1 MRRKEFMMLHDR
13 IRQAVTTY
21 LETLPLSDK
30 DIVRDLP
37 IRFGVLGVG
46 SVADYVVCDVN
57 YFVVIILCEVPT
69 IESKVLEA
77 HEHLK
82 GVLSA
87 TDTQFGV
94 LATGTDPDS
103 WFFSENCRNNWFV
116 EIPRAT
122 FESRIARWH
131 PDMRQSA
138 SALNL
143 QEKIK
148 VLNNVAHQRLK
159 QLRKWR
165 WTAIGFGIGFFGIGL
180 LLIWF
185 ILK

>member
-1 MRRKEFMMLHDR
+1 MMLSDR
-13 IRQAVTTY
+13 IRQAITTY
-21 LETLPLSDK
+21 LATLPFSDK
-30 DIVRDLP
+30 EILRDLP
-37 IRFGVLGVG
+37 IQFGVLGAG

-69 IESKVLEA
+69 TKRAVLEA
-77 HEHLK
+77 REHLK
-82 GVLSA
+82 SILSA

-103 WFFSENCRNNWFV
+103 WFFAENRRNNWFV
-116 EIPRAT
+116 EISRAT
-122 FESRIARWH
+122 FESQVARWH

-148 VLNNVAHQRLK
+148 VSNDVAHQRLK

-165 WTAIGFGIGFFGIGL
+165 WTAIGFAIGFFGIGL
-180 LLIWF
+180 LLIRF

>member
-1 MRRKEFMMLHDR
+1 MMLHNR

-21 LETLPLSDK
+21 FATLPFSDK
-30 DIVRDLP
+30 EILRDLP
-37 IRFGVLGVG
+37 IHFGVPGVDG
-46 SVADYVVCDVN
+46 VADYVICDANHFIAIVVCK
-57 YFVVIILCEVPT
+57 VPIT
-69 IESKVLEA
+69 NRIVLETR
-77 HEHLK
+77 EHLK
-82 GVLSA
+82 GLLSA
-87 TDTQFGV
+87 TDTHFGV

-103 WFFSENCRNNWFV
+103 WFFTENRRNNWFV
-116 EIPRAT
+116 EVPRAT
-122 FESRIARWH
+122 FESRVAGWH

-138 SALNL
+138 LALNL

-180 LLIWF
+180 LLMWF

>member
-1 MRRKEFMMLHDR
+1 MMLRDR
-13 IRQAVTTY
+13 IRQALTTY
-21 LETLPLSDK
+21 LATLPFSDK
-30 DIVRDLP
+30 EILRDLP
-37 IRFGVLGVG
+37 IQFGVPGVDG
-46 SVADYVVCDVN
+46 VADYVVCDGN

-69 IESKVLEA
+69 INSVVLEVN
-77 HEHLK
+77 EYLK
-82 GVLSA
+82 CILSA

-94 LATGTDPDS
+94 LATGTDPDR
-103 WFFSENCRNNWFV
+103 WFFTENRRNNWFV

-122 FESRIARWH
+122 FESLVAGWH

-148 VLNNVAHQRLK
+148 VSNNVAHQRLK

-165 WTAIGFGIGFFGIGL
+165 WTAIGFGIGFLGIGL